1 MLNVGTLGDG
11 TVSWHGDST
20 ERKHRGCRV
29 TEVGSSSTYVGAG
42 KAAIRQTRRLDVCA
56 SHLLLLKILQAL
68 RRGGF
73 FFFPFFL
80 CIYPVRD
87 ETSVIPADVLRRH
100 ERRLKGTRLH
110 LQIFSVALTVLLM

>member
-29 TEVGSSSTYVGAG
+29 TEVGSSSTYAGEG
-42 KAAIRQTRRLDVCA
+42 KAVIRQTRRLDVCA

-68 RRGGF
+68 RRGGCSSFLF
-73 FFFPFFL
+73 FCAYIQL
-80 CIYPVRD
+80 EI
-87 ETSVIPADVLRRH
+87 
-100 ERRLKGTRLH
+100 K
-110 LQIFSVALTVLLM
+110 LQ

>member
-29 TEVGSSSTYVGAG
+29 TEVGSSSTYVGEG
-42 KAAIRQTRRLDVCA
+42 KAVIRQTRRLDVCA

-68 RRGGF
+68 RRGGGCSSSFLF
-73 FFFPFFL
+73 FCAYIQL
-80 CIYPVRD
+80 
-87 ETSVIPADVLRRH
+87 EM
-100 ERRLKGTRLH
+100 K
-110 LQIFSVALTVLLM
+110 LQ